1 MKIDTFNL
9 YENLP
14 DDTATEQVVALL
26 SRPGLRIER
35 IVSNG
40 QASPEGYWYD
50 QPQSEWVVI
59 VRGAA
64 RLRFEDEERDVVMQA
79 GDWID
84 IPAHRRHRVEWTD
97 PDTHT
102 IWLAIHYGGGEE
114 EEIDEQKRS

>member
-1 MKIDTFNL
+1 MDILNL
-9 YENLP
+9 YADLP
-14 DDTATEQVVALL
+14 EDAANEQVVALL

-40 QASPEGYWYD
+40 QASPAGYWYD
-50 QPQSEWVVI
+50 QPQSEWVVV
-59 VRGAA
+59 VRGSA
-64 RLRFEDEERDVVMQA
+64 RLRFEGDERDVVMQA

-102 IWLAIHYGGGEE
+102 IWLAIHYGDEE
-114 EEIDEQKRS
+114 EKIDEQKR